1 MLFSRVELPENEKW
15 RWVPGDYEIGNE
27 EGTRARDDNMK
38 ELKRRREPASEEI
51 L

>member
-1 MLFSRVELPENEKW
+1 MKNGGGL
-15 RWVPGDYEIGNE
+15 PGDYEIGNE

-38 ELKRRREPASEEI
+38 ELKRRRELASKRI